1 MAETIAL
8 TKASGAGPNA
18 IVVSGLFQV
27 QICRLGKQTFNLKVN
42 FAEKEQKFFFA
53 ECLFE
58 LFSKNELFLKNF
70 FQKFACRI

>member
-42 FAEKEQKFFFA
+42 FAEKEQKFFSQNA
-53 ECLFE
+53 CSN
-58 LFSKNELFLKNF
+58 FSQKMNF
-70 FQKFACRI
+70 F

>member
-42 FAEKEQKFFFA
+42 FAEKE
-53 ECLFE
+53 
-58 LFSKNELFLKNF
+58 
-70 FQKFACRI
+70 